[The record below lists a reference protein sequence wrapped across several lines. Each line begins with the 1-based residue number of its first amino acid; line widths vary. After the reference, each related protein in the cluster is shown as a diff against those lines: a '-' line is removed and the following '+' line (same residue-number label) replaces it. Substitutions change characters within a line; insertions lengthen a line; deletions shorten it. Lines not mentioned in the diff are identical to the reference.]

1 MNHSGG
7 FRRIV
12 VRVQDVLIPFLVLFT
27 LNLIILVSWTAI
39 DPLQWVRLEMRSF
52 DQFGRS
58 VASYGTC
65 QSEWELLFYVLIAAV
80 VICSLLVANIANYR
94 ARHIS
99 GQLHEGKWITLSA
112 LILLEAIIIGIP
124 AVLAVRDKPTDFFVM
139 RSVLVLIVCAAI
151 LLPLFIP
158 KIVQA
163 RQDGYATRPSAQG
176 RRHRGSGSN
185 LPGPRTSFHGQSVV
199 SQHWH

>member
-1 MNHSGG
+1 M
-7 FRRIV
+7 
-12 VRVQDVLIPFLVLFT
+12 

-39 DPLQWVRLEMRSF
+39 DPLEWVRIQMRSF

-58 VASYGTC
+58 VESYGTC
-65 QSEWELLFYVLIAAV
+65 RSEWELVFYLMIAVV

-94 ARHIS
+94 ARRIS

-112 LILLEAIIIGIP
+112 WILLEATIIGIP
-124 AVLAVRDKPTDFFVM
+124 ALLAVSNKPTEFFVM
-139 RSVLVLIVCAAI
+139 RSVLVLVVSGAI

-158 KIVQA
+158 KIIKA
-163 RQDGYATRPSAQG
+163 RQDGYVTRRGA
-176 RRHRGSGSN
+176 RRRPRGSSGIT
-185 LPGPRTSFHGQSVV
+185 LPQTTPRTSFHGQSTV